1 MLSLMDAIL
10 EIPMTEVL
18 EKIALDQET
27 KSVLSGAGGRLEPI
41 YNLMLAQESG
51 DWGKAK
57 AAAAHL
63 HIVDSEAGEMWR
75 QAVLRARKVS
85 KREPEV
91 MRC

>member
-1 MLSLMDAIL
+1 MDAIL

-57 AAAAHL
+57 APAAHL
-63 HIVDSEAGEMWR
+63 HIVESEAGEDVVAGYAVGPQR
-75 QAVLRARKVS
+75 QQ
-85 KREPEV
+85 REQEV